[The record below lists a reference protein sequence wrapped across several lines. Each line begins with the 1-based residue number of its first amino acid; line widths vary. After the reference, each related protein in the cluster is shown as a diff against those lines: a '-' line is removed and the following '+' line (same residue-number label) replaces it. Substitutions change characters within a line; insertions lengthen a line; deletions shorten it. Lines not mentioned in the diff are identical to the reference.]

1 MKKELLKKLAFAVIL
16 VLLVAQFFGPPKND
30 GDIASV
36 EPFLADTNPP
46 EDVKAILKS
55 SCFDC
60 HSDHTRYPW
69 YNTITPVNY
78 WLNDHIKDGK
88 KHFNVSQWDE
98 YSDKK
103 KDHKLEELA
112 EEVEEKEMPLPS
124 YTWTHGDAD
133 LSQDQID
140 AILSWVKIARIK
152 YAFLKEAE

>member
-112 EEVEEKEMPLPS
+112 EEVGEKEMPLPS